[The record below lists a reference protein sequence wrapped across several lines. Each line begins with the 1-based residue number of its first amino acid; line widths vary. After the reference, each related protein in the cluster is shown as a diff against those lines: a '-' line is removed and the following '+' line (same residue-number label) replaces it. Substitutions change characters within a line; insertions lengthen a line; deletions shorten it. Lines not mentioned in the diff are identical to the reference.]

1 MRKARAIVQLLKDL
15 ESITSIHHGSSQLSI
30 NPVPGKLISFS
41 AHGVPTYTHIH
52 TIKNKGKKIDR
63 LATWLN
69 EEGFLLTD
77 GLSSI
82 PRTTWWKEGTIP
94 KLSYE
99 IHLYA
104 MASLYPPPT
113 QNK

>member
-1 MRKARAIVQLLKDL
+1 MGKARAIVQLLKDL
-15 ESITSIHHGSSQLSI
+15 ESITSIHHSSSQMTI

-52 TIKNKGKKIDR
+52 TIKIKEKNRDR
-63 LATWLN
+63 LATWFN

-77 GLSSI
+77 GLSST
-82 PRTTWWKEGTIP
+82 PKTTWWKEETIP

-99 IHLYA
+99 IHMYT
-104 MASLYPPPT
+104 MASLYSPPT